1 MCGLSLLSQETF
13 MPNMKLIQLKTME
26 LLSMFVSVDSVVSI
40 LFLSLSCLE
49 S

>member
-1 MCGLSLLSQETF
+1 
-13 MPNMKLIQLKTME
+13 MKAADGGILK
-26 LLSMFVSVDSVVSI
+26 SVVFFDSVVSI